1 MSQHKFISHYGG
13 WRPARPDHRLRRA
26 DTSGLTIL
34 SEVDPRPNMPDVF
47 NQYALGACTIHAD
60 IGAFMY
66 DAICDGDAPAMLCRL
81 QGYWCERQKE
91 GSLGQG
97 DTGAKGSDG
106 FWVAQNVGLAAETD
120 WPYVWQGQEQMQAPA
135 DSVFDPVALPAN
147 VLADEA
153 HYRLTKP
160 YAQPPTSQQAFQAV
174 FSNHQTISFGFT
186 VYESF
191 ESSEMASTG
200 IMPMPG
206 QGEQILGGHQVLAVG
221 YLKAEPNYVLV
232 RNSWGSA
239 KDGSPWGLDGSG
251 YFLMPWQFILDPNY
265 CSDWRTI
272 QRVAGR

>member
-1 MSQHKFISHYGG
+1 
-13 WRPARPDHRLRRA
+13 
-26 DTSGLTIL
+26 
-34 SEVDPRPNMPDVF
+34 MPDVF

-97 DTGAKGSDG
+97 DTGAMGSDG

-206 QGEQILGGHQVLAVG
+206 PGERTVGGHAVVAVG
-221 YLKAEPNYVLV
+221 YKPIQGQLYFEC
-232 RNSWGSA
+232 RNSWGP
-239 KDGSPWGLDGSG
+239 DWGDRG
-251 YFLMPWQFILDPNY
+251 YFWMPAGYLTSRSLA
-265 CSDWRTI
+265 SDLWVI
-272 QRVAGR
+272 EQVE